1 MMRTSFLL
9 FLILITTGLF
19 SPSFAQSGSNAD
31 LAVSQLLEGNFQLAK
46 KTANDVI
53 NNDKNNGLAY
63 AVHGAGEIFDNRMTA
78 AQADLERAVKI
89 SPDNGVYNALLADCY
104 WIQNNTATAKKT
116 AEKALGLLRAPK
128 TSLDYFARALAAM
141 VLEKPDDALADYS
154 KAIELNPRN
163 VRAIAK
169 RGLIY
174 NNRKQLDLALAD
186 FNKAIELN
194 PRFVVSLYYRGNI
207 YLNQQKRELAI
218 ADYTKVVETD
228 PTYADAWF
236 NRAVAYKQL
245 SKFDQALADYA
256 KYLQLYPK
264 DYDAYNNR
272 GHVYYVQEKYDD
284 AIVEYSKAIELA
296 PKVSIS
302 YVFRGNCYGR
312 KDQVE
317 AAIREHTR
325 AIEIDPKQIEAYI
338 QRGHLLYR
346 SKMLA
351 EANKDYTKVVELD
364 PKNPTGYLYLG
375 FIHHDKQHF
384 QEAITN
390 YSKSIELDPKNM
402 YAYQNRAEAYDAIG
416 NSKLADLDRKQFA
429 DLGGQLNA
437 SGGTTR
443 KSIFPLGSF
452 DPALAKAAL
461 SRGLSTIRGKACTKV
476 DGLIFNASGVKVV
489 LYPVTPY
496 LEEWYDLRE
505 KKEGKKTGV
514 YMSNE
519 ANDYVIEAYAD
530 SEGRFEF
537 RGLKPGKYFIQVI
550 HSFNQLKTSR
560 IYTGS
565 DVSQNGPV
573 RTTTNYYYDQDYTVA
588 RAKRLEKFVEIKED
602 GENKKITMANGLIK
616 SCTF

>member
-1 MMRTSFLL
+1 MMRKSFLL
-9 FLILITTGLF
+9 FLYLITTGILC
-19 SPSFAQSGSNAD
+19 PSFAQTGPNAD
-31 LAVSQLLEGNFQLAK
+31 LALSQLLEGNFQMAK
-46 KTANDVI
+46 KTANDVLTT
-53 NNDKNNGLAY
+53 DKNNALAY
-63 AVHGAGEIFDNRMTA
+63 AVRGAGEIFDNKMPA
-78 AQADLERAVKI
+78 AQADLERAVML
-89 SPDNGVYNALLADCY
+89 SPDNGVFNAMLADCY

-116 AEKALGLLRAPK
+116 AEKAIGLLRAPK
-128 TSLDYFARALAAM
+128 TSMDYFTRALANM
-141 VLEKPDDALADYS
+141 VLEKPDDAVADYS

-174 NNRKQLDLALAD
+174 NNKKQLDLAKAD

-194 PRFVVSLYYRGNI
+194 PRFLVPFYYRGNI
-207 YLNQQKRELAI
+207 YLNQQKGELAI
-218 ADYTKVVETD
+218 ADYTKVVEAD
-228 PTYADAWF
+228 PAYADAWF

-245 SKFDQALADYA
+245 GKYEQALADYN
-256 KYLQLYPK
+256 KYIQLYPK
-264 DYDAYNNR
+264 DFDAYNNR
-272 GHVYYVQEKYDD
+272 GHVYFVQEKYDD
-284 AIVEYSKAIELA
+284 AIVEYTKAIELA

-317 AAIREHTR
+317 NAVRDHTK
-325 AIEIDPKQIEAYI
+325 AIEVDPKQIDGYL
-338 QRGHLLYR
+338 QRGHIFYR
-346 SKMLA
+346 TKMLA
-351 EANKDYTKVVELD
+351 EANKDYSKVVEID
-364 PKNPTGYLYLG
+364 PKSATGYLYLG

-390 YSKSIELDPKNM
+390 YNKAIELDPKNM
-402 YAYQNRAEAYDAIG
+402 YAWQNRAEAFEAIG
-416 NSKLADLDRKQFA
+416 NSKQADLDRKKFA

-437 SGGTTR
+437 SGGSTR
-443 KSIFPLGSF
+443 KSIYPLGTF

-461 SRGLSTIRGKACTKV
+461 ERGLSTIRGKACTKV
-476 DGLIFNASGVKVV
+476 DGGIFYASGVKVV

-496 LEEWYDLRE
+496 LQEWYDLRE

-519 ANDYVIEAYAD
+519 ANEYSIEATAD

-550 HSFNQLKTSR
+550 HSFNQLKTAR

-573 RTTTNYYYDQDYTVA
+573 RTTTNFYYDQDYTVA
-588 RAKRLEKFVEIKED
+588 RSKRLEKFVEIKED

-616 SCTF
+616 SCAF